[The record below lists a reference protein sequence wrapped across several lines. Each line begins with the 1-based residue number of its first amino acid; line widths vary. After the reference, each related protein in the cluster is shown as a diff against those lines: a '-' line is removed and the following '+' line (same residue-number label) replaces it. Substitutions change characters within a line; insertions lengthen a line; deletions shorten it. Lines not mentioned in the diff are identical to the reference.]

1 MDNALILLQQLTVKE
16 LQVEPRTEATD
27 EKIRLFIRQ
36 FQLDLKKYHNKPM
49 TAEALLT
56 KVYFAV
62 IQFTPPIIDAD
73 SRDKIDLLRALIFT
87 GNSKSRLN
95 HALNNLSTVL
105 QKMKDHSLEE
115 VHQLIIDNGIKKY
128 MNRINNSLKTND
140 TTLSAQTFL
149 DLGTFI
155 QEQFSGVSLDR
166 VRKELKS
173 YSDQY
178 LEHELPELTEIC
190 RLYDARIRLMDHA
203 VTNNDLN
210 AIYKYDALGKGIN
223 IYSMLMGEARIAPL
237 LVEQSMDSIED
248 AITPIISTNYQP
260 PPLLSKLIAAN
271 NIIVQLQ
278 KLNTQCL
285 KDLGKIIVTEAKK
298 LPETVLNEFIRSSS
312 LNNTYEIKIDLLT
325 NAIVDN
331 SDKSTALLRCASDNL
346 KSAAQSYLVINKLDQ
361 TLKTE
366 AYAEERLKTYK
377 IKFEEPHIQSVL
389 TTNADSLINKFI
401 KVVSY
406 LLSKAV
412 HLATFGAIPV
422 YTEKPKFDSHQQ
434 NLFKETTQNLR
445 DAEDKDL
452 FKLNIK

>member
-1 MDNALILLQQLTVKE
+1 MDIALILLQQLTVKE

-36 FQLDLKKYHNKPM
+36 FQLDLKKNHNKPM

-87 GNSKSRLN
+87 ENSKTKLN

-128 MNRINNSLKTND
+128 MNRINNSLKTNN
-140 TTLSAQTFL
+140 TTLSAQTLL

-166 VRKELKS
+166 VRKELKN

-190 RLYDARIRLMDHA
+190 RLSDARIRLLDHA

-223 IYSMLMGEARIAPL
+223 IYSMLMGEARITPML
-237 LVEQSMDSIED
+237 IEQSMDSIED
-248 AITPIISTNYQP
+248 AMMPIISTNYQP
-260 PPLLSKLIAAN
+260 PSLLSKLIAAN

-285 KDLGKIIVTEAKK
+285 KDLGKIIETEAKK
-298 LPETVLNEFIRSSS
+298 LPEAVLNEFILTSS
-312 LNNTYEIKIDLLT
+312 LNNIDEIKIDLLA
-325 NAIVDN
+325 NALVDN
-331 SDKSTALLRCASDNL
+331 SHKSPALLSCASDNL

-366 AYAEERLKTYK
+366 AYAEERLNTYK
-377 IKFEEPHIQSVL
+377 MKFEEPHIQNVL

-401 KVVSY
+401 RVVNY

-422 YTEKPKFDSHQQ
+422 YTEKPKFDSHQH